1 LQRLLAGSLGVI
13 EEFFGAELAADH
25 SPGAGW
31 ATVITPAKIVGLPR
45 DQCWALSDALRA
57 HAKQVG
63 QQVEGYRQAL
73 QRYPDGTHATMLIAR
88 EARPYFYS
96 TLVQGRRLVAYFGR
110 VLVDDPLPPGYM
122 RAASGGSHPFLH
134 RILAHLAWVR
144 PLIAGG
150 HMGFFPPELAE
161 RLSDTDPVII
171 KESARRWDEWVEL
184 KHRLN
189 VVETSVILGKP
200 GEAAVDASQFFAETF
215 RDPVLN
221 RLAAS
226 VGLGVDAMDTTGDT
240 YVLRY
245 LGEQLTAVP
254 TRLASVQ
261 LPRLELLS
269 PTELAVMLSSDE
281 VLAEVRSALDNALR
295 SVPEGLTHDPD
306 LAARWVDDRLMG
318 NLETAVQRLRISIR
332 RLPDGAKIGGAAT
345 GVGAT
350 VLAGALTASPP
361 LALGVGA
368 VGAAA
373 DLTASW
379 LHQWRRYSQ
388 KQPAIRVLTHL
399 TSQPRRFRHTRFPVG
414 ARHLSNKVRP
424 ATPDSQD
431 PAKDTDLIDPR
442 GDQ

>member
-1 LQRLLAGSLGVI
+1 MERLLAGSLGVI

-25 SPGAGW
+25 SPGASW

-45 DQCWALSDALRA
+45 DQRSALRDALHA
-57 HAKQVG
+57 HAQQAG
-63 QQVEGYRQAL
+63 QQADDYRQAL
-73 QRYPDGTHATMLIAR
+73 QRYPDGTRATMLIAR
-88 EARPYFYS
+88 ETRPYFYN

-110 VLVDDPLPPGYM
+110 VLVDDPLPPVFIWAG
-122 RAASGGSHPFLH
+122 HPFLH
-134 RILAHLAWVR
+134 RILAYLAWVR

-150 HMGFFPPELAE
+150 HIGFFPPELAE
-161 RLSDTDPVII
+161 RLRDTDPVII

-184 KHRLN
+184 RHRLN

-200 GEAAVDASQFFAETF
+200 GEAAIDASQFLAETIS
-215 RDPVLN
+215 DPVLD

-226 VGLGVDAMDTTGDT
+226 VGLGLDAIDTTGDT

-306 LAARWVDDRLMG
+306 LAARWVDDRLTG
-318 NLETAVQRLRISIR
+318 NLETAVQRLRISIS
-332 RLPDGAKIGGAAT
+332 RLPEGAKIAGAAA

-399 TSQPRRFRHTRFPVG
+399 TPQP
-414 ARHLSNKVRP
+414 
-424 ATPDSQD
+424 
-431 PAKDTDLIDPR
+431 
-442 GDQ
+442 